1 MNPIVDSQIIPSGSV
16 LGINYSGQHDT
27 AIAIVSPDGEP
38 VFAVSLERI
47 SRKKQDGRLP
57 TPLLEGLPWDRIAKV
72 AISVSEKYTH
82 PEDNCVSKIHPLQLE
97 KPSEQIHLHP
107 PEFLR
112 VFDDIPCE
120 KIFVP
125 HHLSHA
131 ASSFWGAGYTDALCL
146 VYDGS
151 MSNESW
157 FGGVYKASID
167 EGITPFDQF
176 DKLRYANI
184 TSLYTAVTAVLGF
197 TPLKHEGK
205 ITGLAAYGQSNS
217 ECRAI
222 FEQWLI
228 KPNLIDGLMQWH
240 STYDHLTAP
249 SLSAYMPIRD
259 SLFKQFASFSP
270 EDMAATVQEM
280 AESHVL
286 DILENMQLQGLP
298 KKNICLSGGLFAN
311 VKINQRGAEFGF
323 ENVFIAPAMTDD
335 GTALGAAWQVA
346 SSFPSFRPRKQIS
359 TYLGPRVNKFDAL
372 NIIEKLGVKYSNSG
386 ECHKDIASMLASGK
400 IVAICAGASEFG
412 PRALGNRSILAPAT
426 NNDVNQTLNKRLSRT
441 EFMPFAPIIRVE
453 DADEY
458 FNILKSEM
466 DGCQFMTVTVD
477 CSEKAQQDCPAVVH
491 VDRTARPQ
499 LVTQETNPLVY
510 LILGEYKKITGK
522 LALVN
527 TSFNIH
533 EEPIVCSADDA
544 FRGFFEAGLDCLY
557 VEDIGIIERT
567 DNREVQINF
576 LRSKIE
582 SLSRSAAASLAA
594 GTSRIN
600 ELNLS
605 SHHWFT
611 VAQTQAQQI
620 NELNLS
626 SHHWFTVAQT
636 QAQQINEL
644 NLASH
649 HWFTVTQAQAQQINE
664 LNLSS
669 HHWFT
674 VAQAQA
680 RQMEGLSQQLKN
692 IYSSKTWQITSL
704 LRRGVGNVMRM
715 LGIKLPNA
723 RK

>member
-1 MNPIVDSQIIPSGSV
+1 MNSIFDLRIIPSGSV

-27 AIAIVSPDGEP
+27 SIVSPDGKP

-57 TPLLEGLPWDRIAKV
+57 TPLLEGIPWDRIAKV
-72 AISVSEKYTH
+72 AISVSEIYT
-82 PEDNCVSKIHPLQLE
+82 PPGENYVSKIHPLPLV
-97 KPSEQIHLHP
+97 KSNEQVHLHP
-107 PEFLR
+107 PEFLS

-131 ASSFWGAGYTDALCL
+131 ASSFWGSGYTDALCL

-157 FGGVYKASID
+157 FGGVYQASITN
-167 EGITPFDQF
+167 GIIPFDQF
-176 DKLRYANI
+176 NKLHYANI

-205 ITGLAAYGQSNS
+205 ITGLAAYGQPNS
-217 ECRAI
+217 ACRAL
-222 FEQWLI
+222 FEQWLT
-228 KPNLIDGLMQWH
+228 KPELIDGLMQWH
-240 STYDHLTAP
+240 AAYDKHIAPALTVYP
-249 SLSAYMPIRD
+249 PVRNSLI
-259 SLFKQFASFSP
+259 KQFASFSR

-280 AESHVL
+280 AELHVL
-286 DILENMQLQGLP
+286 DILKNMQLQGLP

-311 VKINQRGAEFGF
+311 VKINQRVAEFGF

-346 SSFPSFRPRKQIS
+346 SSFPSFRPRKLDS
-359 TYLGPRVNKFDAL
+359 TYLGPSVSKPDSL
-372 NIIEKLGVKYSNSG
+372 NIIEKLDIKYSNSSH
-386 ECHKDIASMLASGK
+386 CAKDIASMLASDK
-400 IVAICAGASEFG
+400 IVAICTGASEFG

-426 NNDVNQTLNKRLSRT
+426 NNNVNQTLNARLDRT
-441 EFMPFAPIIRVE
+441 EFMPFAPIIRAE

-458 FNILKSEM
+458 FNILESERYA
-466 DGCQFMTVTVD
+466 CQFMTITVD

-499 LVTQETNPLVY
+499 LVSQETNPLVY
-510 LILGEYKKITGK
+510 LVLGEYKKLTGK
-522 LALVN
+522 MALVN

-557 VEDIGIIERT
+557 IEDVGIIELA
-567 DNREVQINF
+567 DNSAVQISY
-576 LRSKIE
+576 LCSKIK
-582 SLSRSAAASLAA
+582 SLSTSLAGA
-594 GTSRIN
+594 SSDAKARID
-600 ELNLS
+600 
-605 SHHWFT
+605 
-611 VAQTQAQQI
+611 
-620 NELNLS
+620 
-626 SHHWFTVAQT
+626 
-636 QAQQINEL
+636 
-644 NLASH
+644 
-649 HWFTVTQAQAQQINE
+649 E

-680 RQMEGLSQQLKN
+680 QQMDELKQSSHHWKTATEQLHRELQS
-692 IYSSKTWQITSL
+692 IYASKSWQITSP
-704 LRRGVGNVMRM
+704 LRKVMLTVKQVLGV
-715 LGIKLPNA
+715 KP
-723 RK
+723 K